1 MKNFKYII
9 IALLFMGCNSNS
21 EKTTSEKE
29 NVKQDKEW
37 LTLKGK
43 DDMRHI
49 VLVSGDEEYRSEET
63 LPQLAK
69 ILSRHHGFNCT
80 VLFAQDPNALG
91 IVDPNYVNN
100 IPGLHH
106 LESADMMIIFHNF

>member
-43 DDMRHI
+43 DDMPHI
-49 VLVSGDEEYRSEET
+49 VLVSGD
-63 LPQLAK
+63 
-69 ILSRHHGFNCT
+69 I
-80 VLFAQDPNALG
+80 
-91 IVDPNYVNN
+91 
-100 IPGLHH
+100 
-106 LESADMMIIFHNF
+106 